1 MGPPCGLS
9 KCEFILSI
17 RLGCHEE
24 ELLET
29 LPRELLDRTL
39 GEKMKGQLNA
49 TAVVSS
55 SHLSSHHIGPPPGYV
70 LSSHISLQLH
80 KQDQD
85 IYKCLFTWKSDS
97 LNLSG
102 TESCYLVTYQV
113 SPMTI
118 AQGNS

>member
-39 GEKMKGQLNA
+39 GEKMKRREVNIPCKEKQLSDFKELGFQSQVAKNE
-49 TAVVSS
+49 
-55 SHLSSHHIGPPPGYV
+55 
-70 LSSHISLQLH
+70 LQFPTVPTTL
-80 KQDQD
+80 
-85 IYKCLFTWKSDS
+85 
-97 LNLSG
+97 
-102 TESCYLVTYQV
+102 
-113 SPMTI
+113 
-118 AQGNS
+118 